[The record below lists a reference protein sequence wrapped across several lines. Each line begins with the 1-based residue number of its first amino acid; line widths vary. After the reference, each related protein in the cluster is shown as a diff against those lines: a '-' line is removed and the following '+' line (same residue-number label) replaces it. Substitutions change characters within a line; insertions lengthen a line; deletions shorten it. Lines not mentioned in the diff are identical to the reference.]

1 VTISTTIAVT
11 ENTLTSLAR
20 RLVSDGHLST
30 ESAQE
35 LQQHA
40 KQLTQP
46 LFTYLLSNKV
56 LSASALAHAAASE
69 FGLPLLDLEQF
80 ELDSSMIEILD
91 ETLILEHRLLP
102 LGKKANTLFV
112 AIADPTQFNSLN
124 EIRFK
129 TRLNIETVLVEA
141 DKLNAMIEQAL
152 TSADTALME
161 LSDSSLDDLDFTHA
175 EDPLEKEDEFDVN
188 DTPVV
193 RFINKVL
200 LDAIRRGASDV
211 HFEPYD
217 KRYRVRFRLDGILQ
231 EMASPPVSLGSRM
244 ASRIKVM
251 AQLDISEKR
260 LPQDGRIKV
269 NLSKNHA
276 VDFRVSTC
284 PTLFGE
290 KVVLRILDS
299 MNTELNVESLGFDE
313 AQRILFEQHIAKPHG
328 MVLVTGPTGS
338 GKTIT
343 LYSAISI
350 LNTVDKNISTAE
362 DPAEIYIA
370 GINQVNINSKTGLS
384 FAHALRSFLRQDPDI
399 IMVGEMR
406 DLETAEIAIKAA
418 QTGHLV
424 LSTLHTNDAPQTL
437 TRMANM
443 GVAPFN
449 IAASVSLIIAQ
460 RLVRK
465 LCEHCKKTEK
475 LPHDAMLEEGFRE
488 DELADLNIYTPVGCD
503 KCNDGYRG
511 RIGIFQVMPVSE
523 QMGWLIMEGGNSLQ
537 LAKQA
542 QEEGIMDLR
551 EAGLAKVRAGI
562 TSLEELNRVTRD

>member
-1 VTISTTIAVT
+1 MSTITPVT
-11 ENTLTSLAR
+11 EQTLSSLAR
-20 RLVSDGHLST
+20 RLVSDGHLSAD
-30 ESAQE
+30 SAHE

-40 KQLTQP
+40 SQLTQP

-56 LSASALAHAAASE
+56 LSAAALAHAAASE
-69 FGLPLLDLEQF
+69 FGLPLLDLEQY
-80 ELDSSMIEILD
+80 ELDSSVIELLD
-91 ETLILEHRLLP
+91 EGLIHKHHLLP
-102 LGKKANTLFV
+102 LNKKGNTLYL
-112 AIADPTQFNSLN
+112 AIADPTQFNALN
-124 EIRFK
+124 EIRFM
-129 TRLNIETVLVEA
+129 TRMNIETILVEA

-152 TSADTALME
+152 TSADSALME
-161 LSDSSLDDLDFTHA
+161 LSDSSLDGLDISTTQERA
-175 EDPLEKEDEFDVN
+175 EDEDDFDVN

-200 LDAIRRGASDV
+200 LDAIRRGASDI
-211 HFEPYD
+211 HFEPYE

-231 EMASPPVSLGSRM
+231 EMASPPVNLGSRM

-299 MNTELNVESLGFDE
+299 MNTELNVESLGFEE
-313 AQRILFEQHIAKPHG
+313 AQRILFEKHIAKPHG

-343 LYSAISI
+343 LYSAIGI
-350 LNTVDKNISTAE
+350 LNTGDKNISTAE
-362 DPAEIYIA
+362 DPAEIYMA
-370 GINQVNINSKTGLS
+370 GINQVNINTKTGLTFS
-384 FAHALRSFLRQDPDI
+384 HVLRSFLRQDPDI

-465 LCEHCKKTEK
+465 LCEHCKKPET
-475 LPHDAMLEEGFRE
+475 LPHDAMIEEGFRE
-488 DELADLNIYTPVGCD
+488 EELTKLNIYTADGCD

-523 QMGWLIMEGGNSLQ
+523 QMGWLIMEGGNSLR
-537 LAKQA
+537 LAELAIK
-542 QEEGIMDLR
+542 EGVMNLR
-551 EAGLAKVRAGI
+551 QAGLNKVRTGI
-562 TSLEELNRVTRD
+562 TSLEEVNRVTRD

>member
-1 VTISTTIAVT
+1 MSSTISAT
-11 ENTLTSLAR
+11 EHTLVSLAR
-20 RLVSDGHLST
+20 RLVAEGHLSS
-30 ESAQE
+30 EAAHE
-35 LQQHA
+35 LNLHA
-40 KQLTQP
+40 RELKQP
-46 LFTYLLSNKV
+46 LFTYLLNNKL
-56 LSASALAHAAASE
+56 LSAEVLAHAAANE
-69 FGLPLLDLEQF
+69 FGLPLLDLAQF
-80 ELDSSMIEILD
+80 ELDSRVIELLD
-91 ETLILEHRLLP
+91 ENLIREQGLLP
-102 LGKKANTLFV
+102 LSKKGNTLYI
-112 AIADPTQFNSLN
+112 AIADPIQSSQLS
-124 EIRFK
+124 ELRFK
-129 TRLNIETVLVEA
+129 LRLNIETVLVEA
-141 DKLNAMIEQAL
+141 NKLNILIEQAL
-152 TSADTALME
+152 TSADSALME
-161 LSDSSLDDLDFTHA
+161 LSDSSLDGLDISTA
-175 EDPLEKEDEFDVN
+175 QVEEDDDFDVN

-200 LDAIRRGASDV
+200 LDAIRRGASDI
-211 HFEPYD
+211 HFEPYE

-231 EMASPPVSLGSRM
+231 EMASPPVNLGSRM

-299 MNTELNVESLGFDE
+299 MSTELNIESLGFE
-313 AQRILFEQHIAKPHG
+313 TAQRIIFEKHIAKPHG
-328 MVLVTGPTGS
+328 MILVTGPTGS
-338 GKTIT
+338 GKTVT
-343 LYSAISI
+343 LYTAVGI
-350 LNTVDKNISTAE
+350 LNTPDTNISTAE
-362 DPAEIYIA
+362 DPAEIYMA
-370 GINQVNINSKTGLS
+370 GINQVNVNNKTGFT
-384 FAHALRSFLRQDPDI
+384 FAHALRSFLRQDPDV

-437 TRMANM
+437 TRMINM

-475 LPHDAMLEEGFRE
+475 LPHDALLEEGFA
-488 DELADLNIYTPVGCD
+488 DAELDQLTLYSPVGCD
-503 KCNDGYRG
+503 KCNGGYRG
-511 RIGIFQVMPVSE
+511 RIGIFQVMPLSE

-537 LAKQA
+537 LAELANK
-542 QEEGIMDLR
+542 EGIMDLR
-551 EAGLAKVRAGI
+551 QAGLAKVRAGI
-562 TSLEELNRVTRD
+562 TSLEEINRVTRD

>member
-1 VTISTTIAVT
+1 MSTTIPVT
-11 ENTLTSLAR
+11 ESPLTSLAR
-20 RLVSDGHLST
+20 RLVHDGHLS
-30 ESAQE
+30 EDSAQE

-56 LSASALAHAAASE
+56 LSAAALAHAAASE
-69 FGLPLLDLEQF
+69 FGLSLLDLEQY
-80 ELDSSMIEILD
+80 ELDSSVIEILD
-91 ETLILEHRLLP
+91 EELIHQYRLLP
-102 LGKKANTLFV
+102 LNKKGNTLYV
-112 AIADPTQFNSLN
+112 AIADPTQISALN

-141 DKLNAMIEQAL
+141 DKLNNIIEQAL
-152 TSADTALME
+152 TSADSALME
-161 LSDSSLDDLDFTHA
+161 LSDSSLDGLDISSAQDQTEE
-175 EDPLEKEDEFDVN
+175 EDDFDVN

-200 LDAIRRGASDV
+200 LDAIRRGASDI

-231 EMASPPVSLGSRM
+231 EMASPPVNLGSRM

-343 LYSAISI
+343 LYSAMGI
-350 LNTVDKNISTAE
+350 LNTADKNISTAE
-362 DPAEIYIA
+362 DPAEIYMA
-370 GINQVNINSKTGLS
+370 GINQVNINSKTGLT
-384 FAHALRSFLRQDPDI
+384 FAHVLRSFLRQDPDI

-437 TRMANM
+437 TRMSNM

-449 IAASVSLIIAQ
+449 IAASVSLVIAQ

-475 LPHDAMLEEGFRE
+475 LPHDALLEEGFSE
-488 DELADLNIYTPVGCD
+488 DELDGLNIYTPVGCD

-511 RIGIFQVMPVSE
+511 RIGIFQVMPISE
-523 QMGWLIMEGGNSLQ
+523 QMGWLIMEGGNSMQ
-537 LAKQA
+537 LAEQA
-542 QEEGIMDLR
+542 DKEGIMNLR
-551 EAGLAKVRAGI
+551 QSGLAKVRSGI
-562 TSLEELNRVTRD
+562 TSLAEVNRVTRD